1 MGMKDLADDL
11 GVRRE
16 KALAMGG
23 AEAIA
28 KQHAEGKLTVRERV
42 ARLFDPGSFQEIGL
56 LATHA
61 NISSAMKGRD
71 TPADGVVTGFGKIN
85 GRPASLIAYDF
96 TVMAGSMGRTAEVK
110 CNRAREIA
118 LSKRM
123 PMIWLIDSAGARI
136 QEAIGSTFAGS
147 GFLFREESIM
157 SGVVPM
163 VAAMMG
169 PGAAGTAY
177 IPALADFVPMVKGTS
192 HMALGGPPLVKA
204 VVGEDISAEELGGSK
219 VHTEISGVADLE
231 VADDAECIDVIK
243 EYLGYFPGSNLEQ
256 PPVASCDDPADRM
269 DPALLSIVPD
279 SARRAYDMKKVVAA
293 IVDGGRL
300 FEIKP
305 GWAKNLITCLAR
317 LGGRPVGIVA
327 NQPLVLGGALDVDA
341 ADKAARFIMLC
352 DAFHLPLVFLQDV
365 PGFMVGSKVER
376 QGIIRHGAKMLYAV
390 SEATV
395 PKVTVVVRKAYGA
408 GYFVMCGKA
417 YEPDLIVAWPT
428 AEISVMGPEGGTNII
443 FRKEIAAASDP
454 DAERARRIEEF
465 RKLINPYIAAGGALI
480 DDVIDPRET
489 RPVLIRALEM
499 AATKKVDRPWKKHG
513 VMPV

>member
-1 MGMKDLADDL
+1 MGMKELADDL
-11 GVRRE
+11 EARRRR
-16 KALAMGG
+16 ALAMGG
-23 AEAIA
+23 VEAVA

-42 ARLFDPGSFQEIGL
+42 DRLFDPGSFHEIGL
-56 LATHA
+56 LASHA
-61 NISSAMKGRD
+61 NLAPAMKGRE
-71 TPADGVVTGFGKIN
+71 TPADGVITGFGKID

-219 VHTEISGVADLE
+219 IHTEVSGVADLE
-231 VADDAECIDVIK
+231 VADDTACLEAIK
-243 EYLGYFPGSNLEQ
+243 TYLSYFPSSNLEQ
-256 PPVASCDDPADRM
+256 PPIAPCSDPADRRE
-269 DPALLSIVPD
+269 DALLTVVPD
-279 SARRAYDMKKVVAA
+279 SARRAYDMKKVIAA
-293 IVDGGRL
+293 LVDHGQM

-305 GWAKNLITCLAR
+305 GWARNLITCFAR
-317 LGGRPVGIVA
+317 LLAVPWAWSPTSRSCW
-327 NQPLVLGGALDVDA
+327 A
-341 ADKAARFIMLC
+341 APSTWTRRTRRRASSCSATPSTSRSSSSRTCRASWSARWWR
-352 DAFHLPLVFLQDV
+352 
-365 PGFMVGSKVER
+365 SR
-376 QGIIRHGAKMLYAV
+376 
-390 SEATV
+390 
-395 PKVTVVVRKAYGA
+395 
-408 GYFVMCGKA
+408 
-417 YEPDLIVAWPT
+417 
-428 AEISVMGPEGGTNII
+428 
-443 FRKEIAAASDP
+443 ASSGM
-454 DAERARRIEEF
+454 A
-465 RKLINPYIAAGGALI
+465 
-480 DDVIDPRET
+480 PRCST
-489 RPVLIRALEM
+489 R
-499 AATKKVDRPWKKHG
+499 
-513 VMPV
+513 